1 LVRAATFLQR
11 LFIGRGRQRA
21 CVHPVHER
29 LCDPGPARRTTIPHD
44 EPAVYDQFSR
54 AGNWPFGAALAFI
67 LLVVTLLMTVIGS
80 TALGRKYRTA

>member
-1 LVRAATFLQR
+1 VAGSVLVFILCMNAYATSVLLGGPRFQMV
-11 LFIGRGRQRA
+11 A
-21 CVHPVHER
+21 PV
-29 LCDPGPARRTTIPHD
+29 
-44 EPAVYDQFSR
+44 VYDQRSR